1 MNEKNFYWNRRIRE
15 SQVQLQTN
23 SLVQRTANSCKVE
36 TFFMKLFWGHQL
48 VLLNE
53 SWNYIS
59 TWIEWN
65 AGVPSPY
72 LLLVVASLRG
82 VRKKNWRRGEGEK
95 HQIPFLFSL
104 SPYPLPLSTPATQ
117 VSCRLWFIFFLSR
130 FNISANRFAWL
141 GRNDRCFVFPRSLSR
156 YFVRVFWWIFKETLS
171 FCLPWCVV
179 QWNCIFYCCNNYN
192 ILLLL
197 LSSDKK
203 NFLQKFLPTTEV
215 LFQP

>member
-1 MNEKNFYWNRRIRE
+1 
-15 SQVQLQTN
+15 
-23 SLVQRTANSCKVE
+23 
-36 TFFMKLFWGHQL
+36 MKRVH
-48 VLLNE
+48 
-53 SWNYIS
+53 
-59 TWIEWN
+59 
-65 AGVPSPY
+65 SPY

-171 FCLPWCVV
+171 FCLLGVSYSEIAFSIVV
-179 QWNCIFYCCNNYN
+179 TITTFFFCHYPPTRN
-192 ILLLL
+192 I
-197 LSSDKK
+197 SSR
-203 NFLQKFLPTTEV
+203 NFFQPKV